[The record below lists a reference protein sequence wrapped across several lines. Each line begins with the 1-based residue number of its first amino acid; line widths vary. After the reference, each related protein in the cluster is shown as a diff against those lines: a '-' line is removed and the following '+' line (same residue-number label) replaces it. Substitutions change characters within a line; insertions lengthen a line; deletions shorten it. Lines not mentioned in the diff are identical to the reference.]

1 MEKLKNNLKEIVIVV
16 IGIIFI
22 AAALIFNQ
30 ETSENIVSNE
40 IGNTNTTISY
50 SLENIP
56 EYSGEIYITI
66 NDNIPEFSEEDLL
79 LEEDYYSEL
88 DADGRVR
95 NGNDKNKLGKNN
107 RR

>member
-40 IGNTNTTISY
+40 ISEAISY
-50 SLENIP
+50 SLDNIP
-56 EYSGEIYITI
+56 EYSGEIYVMI
-66 NDNIPEFSEEDLL
+66 NDNIPEFSDEDLM

-88 DADGRVR
+88 DDEGRVR
-95 NGNDKNKLGKNN
+95 NGNDKNKLEKNN

>member
-1 MEKLKNNLKEIVIVV
+1 MEKLKNNLKEIVIIV

-22 AAALIFNQ
+22 AVVLIFNQ

-56 EYSGEIYITI
+56 EYSGKIYITI
-66 NDNIPEFSEEDLL
+66 NDNIPEFSDEDLM

-88 DADGRVR
+88 DDEGRVR
-95 NGNDKNKLGKNN
+95 NGNDKNKLEKNN